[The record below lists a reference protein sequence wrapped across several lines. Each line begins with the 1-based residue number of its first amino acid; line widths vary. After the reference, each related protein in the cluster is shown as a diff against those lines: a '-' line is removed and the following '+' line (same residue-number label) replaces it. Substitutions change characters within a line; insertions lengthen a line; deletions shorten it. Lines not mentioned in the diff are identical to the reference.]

1 MVSLKSLYVFNLKSL
16 QVKVVESEDG
26 NSILQVETEHEAL
39 EKVCPFLNS
48 TNVLGA
54 F

>member
-1 MVSLKSLYVFNLKSL
+1 
-16 QVKVVESEDG
+16 
-26 NSILQVETEHEAL
+26 LQVETEHEAL